1 MLFVFTLTHSVL
13 VALALIRSTFGM
25 DIKKKGY
32 LLLREC
38 HAFPAQEKINEVTPK
53 PHPVVK
59 KWTAE
64 IEFFLHCCIG
74 TFVKE
79 LSHSI

>member
-1 MLFVFTLTHSVL
+1 MCMITHILHIYILFKMLFVFTLTHSVL

-59 KWTAE
+59 K
-64 IEFFLHCCIG
+64 
-74 TFVKE
+74 
-79 LSHSI
+79 